1 MADII
6 AAAMNDNALEIK
18 ADIID
23 TFMKAKALQIRADIL
38 AAFKELNDV
47 IAKFDSKYLGL
58 MTLPAIKHF
67 TPEEVAEI
75 AMDCMEYEDFK
86 GIDFYNRERAFIS
99 LFHVETIEHIFWERD
114 LEI

>member
-1 MADII
+1 MRKAYEERADKLAALLMQSKAGWIEADII
-6 AAAMNDNALEIK
+6 ATINEI
-18 ADIID
+18 
-23 TFMKAKALQIRADIL
+23 
-38 AAFKELNDV
+38 NDV
-47 IAKFDSKYLGL
+47 MAKFDSKYLGL
-58 MTLPAIKHF
+58 MTLPAIKDF
-67 TPEEVAEI
+67 TPEERAEI